1 MDADQEDGSPP
12 VCGELFLAEVDVD
25 AAMSESNDEGTE
37 ESSSEDEDV
46 WPAAASNRS
55 GQSLQPSTEHSAA
68 GPPIPR
74 SSGRLIPRVGP
85 VKLKSC
91 KVGQVREGGVR
102 EPSCTGIPGETSASP
117 DCQRE
122 GG

>member
-1 MDADQEDGSPP
+1 MDAGQEDCLSQA
-12 VCGELFLAEVDVD
+12 CGELFLAEVDADPVL
-25 AAMSESNDEGTE
+25 SESNAEGTD

-55 GQSLQPSTEHSAA
+55 GRSVQASTEHDAA

-74 SSGRLIPRVGP
+74 YTGPLIPRAGP

-91 KVGQVREGGVR
+91 KVGQVREGAAKPFPYKKRG
-102 EPSCTGIPGETSASP
+102 AL
-117 DCQRE
+117 
-122 GG
+122 